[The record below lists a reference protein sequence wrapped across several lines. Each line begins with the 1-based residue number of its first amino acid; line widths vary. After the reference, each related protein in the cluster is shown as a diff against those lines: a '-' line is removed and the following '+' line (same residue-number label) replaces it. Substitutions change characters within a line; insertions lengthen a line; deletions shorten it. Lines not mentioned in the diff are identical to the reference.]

1 MTTATVTT
9 ATPDEDPTP
18 LFSYRYAENGRPTK
32 VEVYET
38 YPGQYRVELSNRKL
52 KHSLRVVPGG
62 LLFILMRNH
71 MKKLISMDIKG
82 KTTPVFS
89 KASYV
94 ATVTG
99 LETNTPGEHILVV
112 KNKTTGVSA
121 AVPYKGNLYP

>member
-1 MTTATVTT
+1 
-9 ATPDEDPTP
+9 
-18 LFSYRYAENGRPTK
+18 
-32 VEVYET
+32 VEIYET

-71 MKKLISMDIKG
+71 MKKLIAMDIKG
-82 KTTPVFS
+82 KTTPVLS

-112 KNKTTGVSA
+112 KNKTTGVSGV
-121 AVPYKGNLYP
+121 VPYKGNLYP